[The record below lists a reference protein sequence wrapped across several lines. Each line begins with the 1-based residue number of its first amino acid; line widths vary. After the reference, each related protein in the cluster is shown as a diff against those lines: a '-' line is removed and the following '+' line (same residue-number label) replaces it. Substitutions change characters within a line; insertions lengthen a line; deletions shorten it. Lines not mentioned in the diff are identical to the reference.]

1 VSLRSDSVPAARSE
15 SLTRDP
21 VGQVKHYIQAV
32 DADEYDRAVAAAPQL
47 GRPFAAALGDHRPGR
62 QLLADS
68 CKDSEEATLAGLRA
82 TAGGRRRLD
91 LLAEEAR
98 RRFAPVVV
106 AAAGLV
112 HALPSRSP
120 SPR

>member
-1 VSLRSDSVPAARSE
+1 M
-15 SLTRDP
+15 T
-21 VGQVKHYIQAV
+21 GQVKHFIQEV

-62 QLLADS
+62 QLLAEQAEDS
-68 CKDSEEATLAGLRA
+68 RPAASTLEGLRA
-82 TAGGRRRLD
+82 TAGGRLLLG
-91 LLAEEAR
+91 LLAEEVR

-120 SPR
+120 SPNGSESE

>member
-1 VSLRSDSVPAARSE
+1 
-15 SLTRDP
+15 
-21 VGQVKHYIQAV
+21 VKHVIQEV
-32 DADEYDRAVAAAPQL
+32 DADEYDRAVAAAPHL

-62 QLLADS
+62 QLLDEQAADS
-68 CKDSEEATLAGLRA
+68 RPAAATLAGLRA
-82 TAGGRRRLD
+82 TAGGRRRLG

-98 RRFAPVVV
+98 RRFAPVVA

-120 SPR
+120 SPRGGASGADDSDAE